1 MKPTLF
7 CLLFFILSGFENY
20 QKQNLYSNS
29 SEIKQIEIR
38 YVDFDIET
46 PIRIDCQ
53 IFNYFGKDI
62 KLKKIEDSKTISK
75 ILNFLENANENE
87 TKVGIDVRFK
97 MKIKYNSG
105 KTEEICGNEAFI
117 GMKNKQYLMDK
128 SFLDCLLKLL
138 K

>member
-62 KLKKIEDSKTISK
+62 KLKKIEDAKTISK

-97 MKIKYNSG
+97 MKIKYNRI
-105 KTEEICGNEAFI
+105 K
-117 GMKNKQYLMDK
+117 K
-128 SFLDCLLKLL
+128 S
-138 K
+138 